1 VDQRT
6 EGEVLGQKWRQ
17 VREAISDRMLLACL
31 PVSPEK
37 VHLEGGVLTIEVDSA
52 FKKRYVLRKLPKL
65 REAVA
70 GALGA
75 TEIRI
80 TELPLIEEMERAQ
93 QPPPTPGANLM
104 VIGVGA
110 GGINALERMLEAG
123 LTGVRLVAADTDTQ
137 LLSVSR
143 ATEKLVLGEEITRGR
158 GTGGDVDKGRQA
170 AEAVVW
176 EIEKLVAQAHL
187 VFLTCGLGGGTGTG
201 ATPVIARLAR
211 EAEALTVGVVTLPF
225 EFEGPVRRERAELG
239 LEELRRQVDVV
250 IAIENQRLFEQAA
263 NVPISQAFA
272 LADEVLR
279 TGVQGISDL
288 ITVPGLVNLDFADVA
303 SVLRGAGTAM
313 MGIGEGQGENR
324 AAQAAKAAA
333 SNPLF
338 GDSLRG
344 ARRVLLNVTGGEDL
358 TLGEVTHIA
367 GVIKKQLAASADV
380 IFGAVI
386 RPEMAGR
393 VRVTVIAADFRSP
406 AFAEEPGEGLSTPS
420 TPLRPP
426 QRVSVDEKDVDIPA
440 FLRRKKTE

>member
-52 FKKRYVLRKLPKL
+52 FKKRYVFRKLPKL
-65 REAVA
+65 KEAVA

-75 TEIRI
+75 AEIRI

-143 ATEKLVLGEEITRGR
+143 ATEKLVLGEGLTRGR

>member
-1 VDQRT
+1 
-6 EGEVLGQKWRQ
+6 
-17 VREAISDRMLLACL
+17 
-31 PVSPEK
+31 
-37 VHLEGGVLTIEVDSA
+37 
-52 FKKRYVLRKLPKL
+52 
-65 REAVA
+65 
-70 GALGA
+70 
-75 TEIRI
+75 
-80 TELPLIEEMERAQ
+80 
-93 QPPPTPGANLM
+93 
-104 VIGVGA
+104 
-110 GGINALERMLEAG
+110 MLEAG